1 MVGTLESDAGEVGL
15 TPTQA
20 AALAHVQ
27 ALAERNRDSATQ
39 RGAKVLT
46 SAGIDLAV
54 GQLRARVPAH
64 VVEPFELPE
73 AASAAFWRECM
84 VVAKALADLVSPG
97 VGLQEG
103 PELSARSWCF
113 DADTRA

>member
-27 ALAERNRDSATQ
+27 ALAERDRDSATQ

-54 GQLRARVPAH
+54 GQLCARVAAH

-73 AASAAFWRECM
+73 AASAAFWR
-84 VVAKALADLVSPG
+84 
-97 VGLQEG
+97 
-103 PELSARSWCF
+103 
-113 DADTRA
+113 